1 MMNERRD
8 MGVKKAIRRRLMQM
22 NADLLRRESYF
33 KRGKREEND
42 VHLHLAKMSLHLC
55 RETPMKMF
63 ILRPKEYLGYYAGR
77 GFVGSS
83 GS

>member
-1 MMNERRD
+1 MRRY
-8 MGVKKAIRRRLMQM
+8 GFEIAIRRRLMQM

-33 KRGKREEND
+33 KRGKREENG

-55 RETPMKMF
+55 REAPMKMF
-63 ILRPKEYLGYYAGR
+63 ILRPKESSGYYAGR
-77 GFVGSS
+77 EFVGSS

>member
-1 MMNERRD
+1 MIERSD
-8 MGVKKAIRRRLMQM
+8 MDSKKPFADDDAE

-42 VHLHLAKMSLHLC
+42 VHLHLAEMSLHLC
-55 RETPMKMF
+55 REAPMKMF
-63 ILRPKEYLGYYAGR
+63 ILRPKESSGYYAGR
-77 GFVGSS
+77 EFVGSS